1 MGAQI
6 PSIRNTGGTTGQL
19 IDNIATMLG
28 LLFSP
33 VTPLFHVNH
42 YHFEK
47 IESSI
52 LDEKIIQLARV
63 FM

>member
-1 MGAQI
+1 
-6 PSIRNTGGTTGQL
+6 
-19 IDNIATMLG
+19 MLG